1 MQKPVYPISVP
12 YRDSVLTKLLK
23 NALGG
28 NSKTI
33 MIAALSPADIN
44 FDETLSTLRYA
55 DRAKQIKNSASV
67 NEDPTEKLIRELQE
81 ENEKLKAMLAS
92 GNLEMVAGEEDDD
105 LTDEGNLQMYL
116 HCVNCILWNH

>member
-1 MQKPVYPISVP
+1 
-12 YRDSVLTKLLK
+12 
-23 NALGG
+23 
-28 NSKTI
+28 

-92 GNLEMVAGEEDDD
+92 GKLEMVAGEEDDD
-105 LTDEGNLQMYL
+105 LTDEGNYL
-116 HCVNCILWNH
+116 HCVNCISWNH